1 MFLPL
6 TIRRNPEL
14 LQIAADLHRSGDLGP
29 DTFVLDIDRI
39 VENARAIAETGRG
52 NDLGL
57 YVMTKQQGRNPFLAR
72 AALEGG
78 IPAAVAVDVPE
89 ARVLNL
95 YGIPLGH
102 VGHLVQIPLHEVP
115 DVVAMAPE
123 VITVFTLE
131 HARAIGAAAAP
142 LGIEQPLLLRIWE
155 QDSFTYPGQE
165 GGFEIA
171 ELPRVVEEIKQV
183 EGVRIVGA
191 TAFPCLLFDYES
203 TEVKATPS
211 FGALIR
217 AIDVLRRDC
226 DVDVCQINAP
236 SVTCVATIPLLR
248 EHGATHGEPG
258 SALTGHT
265 PLHAVSDQPEVP
277 AMVYLSE
284 IASVRGDRVY
294 CYGGGYYARSRV
306 VHALVV
312 DGPITDARAADVE
325 PLPADAID
333 YYGTIRLPE
342 GVQAHPGQAVLCAF
356 RSQVFVARSRVAAVG
371 GISQGRPRILGI
383 CDARGNLLGDDL
395 LPVGSVMAAGRV
407 ERAWQEYLTGS
418 VPSPLRA

>member
-1 MFLPL
+1 MFLPMTL
-6 TIRRNPEL
+6 RRNPEL
-14 LQIAADLHRSGDLGP
+14 LQAAADLHRSGDLGP
-29 DTFVLDIDRI
+29 DTFVLDMDRI
-39 VENARAIAETGRG
+39 VENVRAIAEAGRT
-52 NDLGL
+52 NDIGL

-72 AALEGG
+72 AALAGG

-102 VGHLVQIPLHEVP
+102 AGHLVQIPLHDVR
-115 DVVAMAPE
+115 DVVAMVPE
-123 VITVFTLE
+123 VITVFTVE
-131 HARAIGAAAAP
+131 HARAIGAAAAA
-142 LGIEQPLLLRIWE
+142 LGVKQPVLLRIWE
-155 QDSFTYPGQE
+155 RDSFTYPGQE
-165 GGFEIA
+165 GGFEISD
-171 ELPRVVEEIKQV
+171 LPRVVEEIKQI

-203 TEVKATPS
+203 GEVQTTPS
-211 FGALIR
+211 FHALMR
-217 AIDVLRRDC
+217 AVDVLRRDC
-226 DVDVCQINAP
+226 GVEVRQINAP
-236 SVTCVATIPLLR
+236 SVTCTATIPLLR

-258 SALTGHT
+258 SSLTGHT

-284 IASVRGDRVY
+284 VASVRGDRAY

-306 VHALVV
+306 ARALLV
-312 DGPITDARAADVE
+312 DGPITDAQRADVE

-333 YYGTIRLPE
+333 YYGTIRLRE
-342 GVQAHPGQAVLCAF
+342 GVPARPGQTVLCAF

-395 LPVGSVMAAGRV
+395 LPVGSASAPRHV
-407 ERAWQEYLTGS
+407 EQAWQDYLTGL
-418 VPSPLRA
+418 VPSPATV